1 MMFKPKSD
9 SSEFIDVL
17 YIVVCIGAAI
27 IATAYAG
34 SLWTESR
41 TKTKELAQC
50 EKMNMNAVLDCPLAA
65 QVAECDVKY
74 PWATCETTRGAK

>member
-9 SSEFIDVL
+9 SSEFIDVF

-41 TKTKELAQC
+41 TKTKELAACQ
-50 EKMNMNAVLDCPLAA
+50 EMLPNLAIDCPLAA

-74 PWATCETTRGAK
+74 PWATCETTRGAQ